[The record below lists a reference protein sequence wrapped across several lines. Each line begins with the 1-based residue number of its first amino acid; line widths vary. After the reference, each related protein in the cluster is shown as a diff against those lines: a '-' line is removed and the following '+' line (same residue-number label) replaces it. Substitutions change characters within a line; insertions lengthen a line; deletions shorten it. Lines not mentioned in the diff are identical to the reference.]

1 MRLGVKMNLK
11 VKVKFNEK
19 GVGLMDGKGVDVTSE
34 LVEGSLRGVLI
45 SLEDTLD
52 SLSNKI
58 DLLCRQSNALA
69 ENYGELSE
77 KINKLGN
84 LLNKYYILPAGNNR
98 IKELLELL
106 ERNVKSLAVS
116 EYMRSNKFK
125 EKSKRTGEMSN
136 RFNHAVGNDELIR
149 LYEANGYKLTND
161 IVDYFNAKGANIT
174 YYGLRKRLIA
184 IGVWKGKQK

>member
-1 MRLGVKMNLK
+1 
-11 VKVKFNEK
+11 
-19 GVGLMDGKGVDVTSE
+19 MDGKRVDVASK
-34 LVEGSLRGVLI
+34 LVNGDLREMSA

-52 SLSNKI
+52 SISNKI

-69 ENYGELSE
+69 ENDGELNE
-77 KINKLGN
+77 KINKLEN
-84 LLNKYYILPAGNNR
+84 LLNKYYTLPAGNNR
-98 IKELLELL
+98 IDELLEVI

-116 EYMRSNKFK
+116 EYMKSNKFK

-136 RFNHAVGNDELIR
+136 RFNHAVSNDELIR
-149 LYEANGYKLTND
+149 LYEANGYKLTKD

-174 YYGLRKRLIA
+174 YYGLRKRLIT

>member
-1 MRLGVKMNLK
+1 
-11 VKVKFNEK
+11 
-19 GVGLMDGKGVDVTSE
+19 MDGKGVDVTSKIVAGNFKE
-34 LVEGSLRGVLI
+34 MLAG
-45 SLEDTLD
+45 LEDTLD

-58 DLLCRQSNALA
+58 DLLYRQSNTLA
-69 ENYGELSE
+69 ENNSELSE

-84 LLNKYYILPAGNNR
+84 LLNKYYIIPAGNSKIN
-98 IKELLELL
+98 ELLELL

-161 IVDYFNAKGANIT
+161 IVDYFNAKGANMT
-174 YYGLRKRLIA
+174 YYGLRKRLIT